1 MARRQWSDR
10 GTAVATATSLHLAV
24 VLLIG
29 FASPHLVSPPR
40 PETETEPETLVQV
53 QLTPEIY
60 RPPVKT
66 RPLKAHRPTPV
77 PTPTPAPT
85 PVPTPAVRAAVAPVP
100 VQAPVRDT
108 PRPQP
113 AEVAKPAP
121 VASPAPP
128 APQPARREPPRILPA
143 EPAPSPVRDAQK
155 DREKEKD
162 KDRETARE
170 IKQAET
176 PKPAPLPP
184 VPPAAS
190 PPAATAAARPAVA
203 PSFRLPPGYGRQP
216 DEAAGGG
223 LRGVLRATVGCAHE
237 DYVHLTPAE
246 RERCLGAFA
255 RDAGRGLAV
264 DAVPADKRA
273 AYDVEAA
280 ANARRR
286 AQREGPLATPVIP
299 CDGPGSNLGGG
310 CLPPEAHTGSQPK

>member
-1 MARRQWSDR
+1 MPTPSP
-10 GTAVATATSLHLAV
+10 VAQAAPTPPATPA
-24 VLLIG
+24 
-29 FASPHLVSPPR
+29 PPR
-40 PETETEPETLVQV
+40 EAP
-53 QLTPEIY
+53 
-60 RPPVKT
+60 RPQSAEAAK
-66 RPLKAHRPTPV
+66 
-77 PTPTPAPT
+77 PAPT
-85 PVPTPAVRAAVAPVP
+85 PSPSTPSL
-100 VQAPVRDT
+100 
-108 PRPQP
+108 
-113 AEVAKPAP
+113 PAP
-121 VASPAPP
+121 ATP
-128 APQPARREPPRILPA
+128 APQQARVEPPRILPA
-143 EPAPSPVRDAQK
+143 EPAAPAPSPVREAQK
-155 DREKEKD
+155 EREKD
-162 KDRETARE
+162 KDKEKARE

-184 VPPAAS
+184 AAPAPS
-190 PPAATAAARPAVA
+190 PPAATAAARPVVA

-237 DYVHLTPAE
+237 DYVRLTPAE
-246 RERCLGAFA
+246 REHCLGAFA

-286 AQREGPLATPVIP
+286 AQREGAVASPVIP

>member
-1 MARRQWSDR
+1 
-10 GTAVATATSLHLAV
+10 L
-24 VLLIG
+24 
-29 FASPHLVSPPR
+29 
-40 PETETEPETLVQV
+40 
-53 QLTPEIY
+53 
-60 RPPVKT
+60 
-66 RPLKAHRPTPV
+66 
-77 PTPTPAPT
+77 
-85 PVPTPAVRAAVAPVP
+85 
-100 VQAPVRDT
+100 
-108 PRPQP
+108 
-113 AEVAKPAP
+113 KPAP
-121 VASPAPP
+121 VVAP
-128 APQPARREPPRILPA
+128 APQQARIEPPRALPA
-143 EPAPSPVRDAQK
+143 EPASAPARDAQT
-155 DREKEKD
+155 DREKD
-162 KDRETARE
+162 KDKEREKVRE
-170 IKQAET
+170 IQQAET
-176 PKPAPLPP
+176 PKPLPLPP
-184 VPPAAS
+184 APPAPS

-216 DEAAGGG
+216 EEAGGGG

-246 RERCLGAFA
+246 REHCLGAFA